1 MKKTSVILI
10 AICMLL
16 NILTG
21 CSTEK
26 GVEEMPKIDKIM
38 QGLEENDKDCP
49 EYNLEKYT
57 ANYWESDVIY
67 NEAVMPLKEEDG
79 SMQPI
84 PLMYKAE
91 KILAVRDS
99 SLKTLYEEG
108 KDYILQ
114 DGKLVIPE
122 GSAIETIEYNEYY
135 PDRKYKGKK
144 LPKAEGRGFILWCE
158 GFNLHQMQIAVT
170 YAHVDQWEGTVPPA
184 QGESLSN
191 TLSKLENKKPVKILV
206 YGDSIATGANSSSDT
221 GDEPFAPKWFE
232 MMEAALKK
240 KYGYEDITVIN
251 TAEGGTDSGWGADK
265 AYENGQKHE
274 PDLAII
280 AFGMNDIK
288 TEPEQFTTNIRRI
301 IQTISLGNDD
311 CEFIAV
317 ATMLANP
324 ESTFSGNQV
333 KFRDALKNADWG
345 KDQHVVIADMTT
357 YYEDL
362 LHNKRYWDMSCNNI
376 NHPNDFL
383 ARGYAQLLL
392 RTLEK

>member
-1 MKKTSVILI
+1 MRKIFIILVI
-10 AICMLL
+10 ICISL
-16 NILTG
+16 NVFTG
-21 CSTEK
+21 CSTTE
-26 GVEEMPKIDKIM
+26 IDKIM
-38 QGLEENDKDCP
+38 KGLEESDMDCP

-57 ANYWESDVIY
+57 AYYWESDVIY

-114 DGKLVIPE
+114 DGMLVIPE
-122 GSAIETIEYNEYY
+122 GSAIETVDYNTYY
-135 PDRKYKGKK
+135 PDRKYTGKK
-144 LPKAEGRGFILWCE
+144 LPKAEGRGYILWCE

-170 YAHVDQWEGTVPPA
+170 YAHVDEWEGTVPPA
-184 QGESLSN
+184 QGESLPI
-191 TLSKLENKKPVKILV
+191 TLAKLENKEPVKILV

-240 KYGYEDITVIN
+240 KYGYDDITIIN
-251 TAEGGTDSGWGADK
+251 TAVGGTDSAWGADNAGK
-265 AYENGQKHE
+265 NGKEYE

-280 AFGMNDIK
+280 AFGMNDIN
-288 TEPEQFTTNIRRI
+288 TEPYKFTENIGKI
-301 IQTISLGNDD
+301 IDTISLGNYD
-311 CEFIAV
+311 CEFILI
-317 ATMLANP
+317 TTILANP
-324 ESTFSGNQV
+324 ETTFSGNQAD
-333 KFRDALKNADWG
+333 FRDALKNTNFGNAS
-345 KDQHVVIADMTT
+345 HIVVADMTT

-362 LHNKRYWDMSCNNI
+362 LAHKRYWDMSCNNI

-383 ARGYAQLLL
+383 ARGYAQLML